1 MIYIDLFKKLEEN
14 NVRYLLCGG
23 LAVSIYGIPRSTA
36 DIDLLIDFD
45 KTNLEKFISVMEL
58 LKYNSNVPV
67 DLNRLFM
74 DDYRKK
80 LSDEKN
86 MIALSFVNQITNVVH
101 VDILIKIPFSFNDIW
116 HRKNERTF
124 KDLKIQ
130 LISPEDLISMKEI
143 SNRNQDKQD
152 IVQLLKLIN
161 K

>member
-45 KTNLEKFISVMEL
+45 KSNLEKFISVMEF
-58 LKYNSNVPV
+58 LKYKSNVPV
-67 DLNRLFM
+67 ELNKLFM
-74 DDYRKK
+74 DDYRKL

-101 VDILIKIPFSFNDIW
+101 VDVLIKIPFSFNDIW
-116 HRKNERTF
+116 KRKNERAF
-124 KDLKIQ
+124 NDLKIQ
-130 LISPEDLISMKEI
+130 LISPEDLISMKEV
-143 SNRNQDKQD
+143 SNRSQDKQD
-152 IVQLLKLIN
+152 IVQLLKLI
-161 K
+161 KK